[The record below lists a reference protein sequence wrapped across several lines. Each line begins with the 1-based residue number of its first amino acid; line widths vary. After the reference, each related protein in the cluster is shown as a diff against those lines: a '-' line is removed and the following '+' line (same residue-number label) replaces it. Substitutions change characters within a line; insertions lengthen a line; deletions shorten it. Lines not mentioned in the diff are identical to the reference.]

1 MLAAVAGW
9 EPFGRLVLTSL
20 AVMGSPGPV
29 TISLVAAG
37 SAYGTRRTLRYVGGI
52 VLGTVAVLLAV
63 ASGLTAALLA
73 VRGLHPVLVA
83 VSAAYILW
91 LAWRIATAPPH
102 TDASVRAPSFRGG
115 LVLAIANPKAWVAI
129 GAVFS
134 SVRVVHGVAADA
146 AAKVGVLALMIVAIN
161 VVWLAGGSS
170 LAPLL
175 RDPRRSRLVNAG
187 LAAAL
192 VASTALLI

>member
-1 MLAAVAGW
+1 MLAAAGW

-20 AVMGSPGPV
+20 AIMGSPGPV

-37 SAYGTRRTLRYVGGI
+37 SAFGTRRTLRYAGGLA
-52 VLGTVAVLLAV
+52 LGTFAVLVAVAT
-63 ASGLTAALLA
+63 GLTAALLA
-73 VRGLHPVLVA
+73 IRGLHTVLLV
-83 VSAAYILW
+83 VSVTYILW

-102 TDASVRAPSFRGG
+102 TAESVRVPTFPAG
-115 LVLAIANPKAWVAI
+115 LGLAIANPKAWVAI

-134 SVRVVHGVAADA
+134 SVRVAHGIAADA
-146 AAKVGVLALMIVAIN
+146 AAKVGVLTTMIVVIN

-175 RDPRRSRLVNAG
+175 RDPRRSRLVHTG
-187 LAAAL
+187 LAATL